1 MNTLCVL
8 QEEELVGV
16 LHRDTAVSNL
26 RFLNIFYG
34 YSPQCYA
41 MAVNLLDRLLSR
53 VKTHPRYLSCVAT
66 SCFYIAAKIV
76 EDRKVGTMSFTF
88 KTGVFL
94 SKGCLT

>member
-1 MNTLCVL
+1 MCSFKKNGHLTF
-8 QEEELVGV
+8 QEEEVVGV

-76 EDRKVGTMSFTF
+76 EDKKVGNPTSQH
-88 KTGVFL
+88 
-94 SKGCLT
+94 SP

>member
-1 MNTLCVL
+1 MCTTLKQSDL
-8 QEEELVGV
+8 LTFQEEEVVGV

-76 EDRKVGTMSFTF
+76 EDKKVRNSTL
-88 KTGVFL
+88 KQLPYLV
-94 SKGCLT
+94 